1 MDEEKTFARTRNLLD
16 PAQLDELERK
26 RNKNL
31 QHMLEIEAQIAEK
44 KRIKSLEDQVQVLSN
59 LKIENEAK
67 QLNSINQ
74 IHMEKKTKQPQY
86 QNLDK
91 ILTANNANASNTNT
105 EQAFVKKADTMASIL
120 QGDSKQFDQDGQAAK
135 GLAAN
140 DKAQDT
146 YKKIQLAELA
156 AAEEKHKRLLKRLQH
171 GGHDT
176 RNLEN
181 KFNEYKAKIL
191 SSTNPELR
199 NNNNTANSAAA
210 PTASNFNNSEVNNR
224 NVFTSMS
231 NPVEARLEH
240 QKQALEKEL
249 NLVSSERETAAGG
262 GGHQGITEQ
271 KMKQI
276 FKILREDTVGI
287 PAEITEEHLKMILKT
302 VGNQEQMPPQP
313 PPKGFTQQKNQP
325 KVSGNQIKKPQTKP
339 NSADQKTQTSSKPTK
354 PAGKPMWN
362 APNPNA
368 KPKISNSQKDP
379 FYQERKALAD
389 ERKQKRLELQQA
401 LVEKNNQKYNEYMQ
415 KKEED
420 SYDSYANRNQHRQS
434 IASSS
439 LSNMSNY
446 NSNNYNTNNNNNNN
460 FEDTKVGVK
469 PQNESIMN
477 LLTKNLS
484 KNIIYEDDEDKYLKA
499 PPPMD
504 SQRNRKTHQPNK
516 YDSQMMMMSN
526 RNESSLR
533 IEDVGSPVGF
543 VPFMRTN
550 EFLDPAHAASPIP
563 PSRESSA
570 IKHDR
575 EKARKVF
582 IPITLLFNIF
592 EKLILVFR
600 QAYFQNMKPA
610 DYGSNYQG
618 NFDNI
623 NQQLNKNRMKVR
635 TFLKTFCKIFF

>member
-1 MDEEKTFARTRNLLD
+1 MTSVVDEEKTFARTRNLLD
-16 PAQLDELERK
+16 PAQLDDLERK

-44 KRIKSLEDQVQVLSN
+44 KRIKNLEDQVQVLSN

-91 ILTANNANASNTNT
+91 ILTANNGNTSNTNT

-135 GLAAN
+135 GLAVN
-140 DKAQDT
+140 DKTQDT

-191 SSTNPELR
+191 SSTNPEMR
-199 NNNNTANSAAA
+199 NINNNNNTTTTG
-210 PTASNFNNSEVNNR
+210 PTASNFTNSEVNNR

-249 NLVSSERETAAGG
+249 KIGANENMSEREAAA

-287 PAEITEEHLKMILKT
+287 PAEITEEHLKMILKS
-302 VGNQEQMPPQP
+302 VGQQEQMPPQA

-325 KVSGNQIKKPQTKP
+325 KTQGNQLKKTQTKP
-339 NSADQKTQTSSKPTK
+339 NSADQKTQTNLKQTK

-379 FYQERKALAD
+379 FYQERKALAE

-420 SYDSYANRNQHRQS
+420 TYEYSNRNQHRQS
-434 IASSS
+434 NASSS

-446 NSNNYNTNNNNNNN
+446 NYHNNNNNNNN

-499 PPPMD
+499 APQMD
-504 SQRNRKTHQPNK
+504 SQRNRKPQQPNK
-516 YDSQMMMMSN
+516 YDSQMMMSN

-575 EKARKVF
+575 EKARKVLTDQ
-582 IPITLLFNIF
+582 I
-592 EKLILVFR
+592 LIKNL
-600 QAYFQNMKPA
+600 
-610 DYGSNYQG
+610 
-618 NFDNI
+618 I
-623 NQQLNKNRMKVR
+623 NLIINCVK
-635 TFLKTFCKIFF
+635 